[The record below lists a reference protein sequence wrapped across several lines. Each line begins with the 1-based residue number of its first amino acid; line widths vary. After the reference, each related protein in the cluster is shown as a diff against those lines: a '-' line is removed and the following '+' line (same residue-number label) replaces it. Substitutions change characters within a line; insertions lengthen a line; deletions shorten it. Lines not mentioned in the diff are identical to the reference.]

1 MSPPGCRRAAI
12 RTPTRRRG
20 SLALAVVIVFAV
32 PLQALAQVPTPV
44 DPDAGRCAVPNGPIG
59 TITVER
65 LDIFEPDAAGVTGLV
80 ERSANALHPQT
91 WERVIRRYLLFRPGD
106 ACADEALAQTERNLR
121 ATGIFQKVEV
131 LSSPGPGGTVDV
143 HVRARD
149 AWTLRVNGDYR
160 RVGGVSAWEAGL
172 TDLSVAG
179 SGIGIGIGH
188 RSQFEADVTTAWFD
202 DRRFL
207 GSHERLSLR
216 TDRRS
221 DGRAN
226 AASLVRPFDS
236 LASRWG
242 HEVSFAETR
251 DRLRLYENG
260 IVTDEYDRRAEDGV
274 AGVAVRIAQVSASSV
289 WRLAGGFRFTARE
302 YGTLEPEASVAAEPP
317 PSHRWAGPYLN
328 LHFVEHRFIKRTG
341 IFVPGRDA
349 DFNLGTEFTVS
360 SFVSGRIV
368 ALDSTPRAAVGGG
381 ASHGW
386 LLGQHGLLTG
396 SAAAG
401 GQFGGSEPARGNA
414 GGVLRAWWQLSPTR
428 IRAFLVEANALVNP
442 DSGSRYYLG
451 GSPGL
456 RGYRQ
461 YALTGTR
468 SVLAIAEER
477 KYFDWTLLRTF
488 QFGVAG
494 FAEAGAVGGVPGRP
508 GTTLAVAN
516 VGAGL
521 RIAQLRAA
529 VDTAIRIDVAFPLV
543 AAPDGTRRPQFVI
556 GYRGDY

>member
-1 MSPPGCRRAAI
+1 MSPPSSCRAAI
-12 RTPTRRRG
+12 RTSRRQLG
-20 SLALAVVIVFAV
+20 SLTFAVVIAFAV
-32 PLQALAQVPTPV
+32 PIRLWAQAPTPA
-44 DPDAGRCAVPNGPIG
+44 DPGAARCAVPNVPIG

-65 LDIFEPDAAGVTGLV
+65 LDIFEPDATGLTGLV

-106 ACADEALAQTERNLR
+106 ACDDEALAQTERNLR
-121 ATGIFQKVEV
+121 ATGLFQKVEV
-131 LSSPGPGGTVDV
+131 LSSPGPGDTVDV

-149 AWTLRVNGDYR
+149 AWTLRVDGDYR
-160 RVGGVSAWEAGL
+160 RVGGVAAWEVGL
-172 TDLSVAG
+172 ADTNIAG
-179 SGIGIGIGH
+179 SGIGIGVGH

-207 GSHERLSLR
+207 GSRERLRLR
-216 TDRRS
+216 TDQRS

-226 AASLVRPFDS
+226 AASLVRPFES
-236 LASRWG
+236 LTSRWG
-242 HEVSFAETR
+242 HEFSFVETR
-251 DRLRLYENG
+251 DHLRLYENG
-260 IVTDEYDRRAEDGV
+260 VITEEYNRRAEDGV
-274 AGVAVRIAQVSASSV
+274 AGVAVRIAQVSPESV

-302 YGTLEPEASVAAEPP
+302 YDTLEPETSAAELP
-317 PSHRWAGPYLN
+317 PSHRWAGPYLT
-328 LHFVEHRFIKRTG
+328 LHFVEHRFVKRTG

-349 DFNLGTEFTVS
+349 DFNLGTEFTLS

-368 ALDSTPRAAVGGG
+368 ALDSTPRAAVGAG

-386 LLGQHGLLTG
+386 MIGRDGLLTV

-401 GQFGGSEPARGNA
+401 GQLGGPEPARGDA
-414 GGVLRAWWQLSPTR
+414 AGVLRAWWQLSPTR
-428 IRAFLVEANALVNP
+428 VRAFLVEGRALVNP

-468 SVLAIAEER
+468 SVLVIAEER
-477 KYFDWTLLRTF
+477 KYFDWALLQTF

-508 GTTLAVAN
+508 GTIQAVAN
-516 VGAGL
+516 IGAGL
-521 RIAQLRAA
+521 RIAQLRASA
-529 VDTAIRIDVAFPLV
+529 NAAIRLDVAFPLV

>member
-1 MSPPGCRRAAI
+1 MRISRRPLG
-12 RTPTRRRG
+12 T
-20 SLALAVVIVFAV
+20 LALAAAILGAY
-32 PLQALAQVPTPV
+32 PLWAAAQAPTPV
-44 DPDAGRCAVPNGPIG
+44 DPASARCAVSNVPIG

-65 LDIFEPDAAGVTGLV
+65 LDIFEPDAAGLTGFI

-106 ACADEALAQTERNLR
+106 ACDDEALAQTERNLR
-121 ATGIFQKVEV
+121 ATGLFQKVEV

-149 AWTLRVNGDYR
+149 AWTLRIDGDYR
-160 RVGGVSAWEAGL
+160 RVGGVPAWDVGL
-172 TDLSVAG
+172 ADTNIAG
-179 SGIGIGIGH
+179 SGVGVGAEH
-188 RSQFEADVTTAWFD
+188 RSQFEADVTTAWLD

-207 GSHERLSLR
+207 GSRERLRLR

-226 AASLVRPFDS
+226 GASLVRPFES

-242 HEVSFAETR
+242 HEFSFAETR
-251 DRLRLYENG
+251 DHLRIYEDG
-260 IVTDEYDRRAEDGV
+260 VVTEEYGRRAVDGV
-274 AGVAVRIAQVSASSV
+274 AGVAVRIAQVSPESV
-289 WRLAGGFRFTARE
+289 WRLGTGFRFTARE
-302 YGTLEPEASVAAEPP
+302 YTALEPEATVPGEPP

-328 LHFVEHRFIKRTG
+328 LHFLEHRFIKRTG

-360 SFVSGRIV
+360 SFVSGRV
-368 ALDSTPRAAVGGG
+368 AALDSTPRAAVGSGV
-381 ASHGW
+381 SHGW
-386 LLGQHGLLTG
+386 LLGRQGALTA

-401 GQFGGSEPARGNA
+401 GQFGGPEPARGDA
-414 GGVLRAWWQLSPTR
+414 VGVLRAWWQLSPTR
-428 IRAFLVEANALVNP
+428 LRAFLIEGRALVNP

-477 KYFDWTLLRTF
+477 KYFNWVLLRTF

-494 FAEAGAVGGVPGRP
+494 FAEAGAVGGVPGQP
-508 GTTLAVAN
+508 GTPQAVAN

-521 RIAQLRAA
+521 RIAQLRASGNA
-529 VDTAIRIDVAFPLV
+529 VVRLDVAFPLV
-543 AAPDGTRRPQFVI
+543 AAQDGTRRPQFVI